1 MAKEEQPDEAQSA
14 PAPKNKK
21 KLIVIILVLVV
32 ALVVGS
38 AASVLLLGGKG
49 KKEGRKGGRDEAPA
63 KTVMVPFD
71 EKFTVNIQSSDG
83 SSHYLQVPKI
93 ELEVANQDV
102 ANEIEAMKSKISDR
116 VSSVL
121 RQKTVEEM
129 LAPDSD
135 AKLKGELRDMIN
147 KTMGVAPS
155 DAARKGVHEVI
166 LPASFIVQ

>member
-1 MAKEEQPDEAQSA
+1 MAQEEKPAENVPAQR
-14 PAPKNKK
+14 NKK

-32 ALVVGS
+32 ALAVGG
-38 AASVLLLGGKG
+38 AATVLLLGGKG
-49 KKEGRKGGRDEAPA
+49 KKEHGRKDARSYEPT
-63 KTVMVPFD
+63 KTVLVPFE
-71 EKFTVNIQSSDG
+71 EKFTVNIQSVDG

-102 ANEIEAMKSKISDR
+102 ANEVEAIKSKISDR

-129 LAPDSD
+129 LEPGSD
-135 AKLKGELRDMIN
+135 VKLKGELRDMIN
-147 KTMGVAPS
+147 KTIGISPG

-166 LPASFIVQ
+166 LPASYLVQ

>member
-1 MAKEEQPDEAQSA
+1 MAKEEQPAEDQGA

-32 ALVVGS
+32 ALVVGG
-38 AASVLLLGGKG
+38 AATMMMLGGKG
-49 KKEGRKGGRDEAPA
+49 KKERKGGREEEAV
-63 KTVMVPFD
+63 KTVMVPFE

-93 ELEVANQDV
+93 ELEVASQEVAGDV
-102 ANEIEAMKSKISDR
+102 EAMKSKISDR

-129 LAPDSD
+129 LAPGSD
-135 AKLKGELRDMIN
+135 VKLKGELRDMIN
-147 KTMGVAPS
+147 KTLGVTPS